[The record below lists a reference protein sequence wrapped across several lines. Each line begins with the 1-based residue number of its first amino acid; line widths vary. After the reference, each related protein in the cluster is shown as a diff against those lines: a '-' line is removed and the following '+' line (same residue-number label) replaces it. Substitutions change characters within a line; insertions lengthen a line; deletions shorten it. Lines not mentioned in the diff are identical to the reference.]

1 VSLSRTYTFA
11 ASIFLAKLSLFNWIQ
26 LNICCVLFDSS
37 QKTDD
42 HIDRRRDKEMKKGR
56 VREESKVSYK
66 IVKFSRLF
74 TLQGRRKER
83 EPVIFTGARDSKGAP
98 EEQKFPYFRS

>member
-1 VSLSRTYTFA
+1 MFC
-11 ASIFLAKLSLFNWIQ
+11 SIARKRLTITLTVEEIKK
-26 LNICCVLFDSS
+26 C
-37 QKTDD
+37 
-42 HIDRRRDKEMKKGR
+42 KER

-66 IVKFSRLF
+66 IVKFSHLF

-98 EEQKFPYFRS
+98 EEQKFL